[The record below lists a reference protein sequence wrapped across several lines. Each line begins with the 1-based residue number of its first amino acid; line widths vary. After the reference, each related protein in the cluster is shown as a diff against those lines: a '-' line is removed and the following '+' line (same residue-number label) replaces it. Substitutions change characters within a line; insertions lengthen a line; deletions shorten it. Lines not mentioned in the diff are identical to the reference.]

1 MLSPLSPALS
11 LALPPAVPTAPTLVS
26 LSTPVTETGMATASS
41 PIMPDEVRRLGFYL
55 QVQWPSVPP
64 GEPVDVAIWLLEHL
78 RRIDESGILPAY
90 DHEGQLVETVA
101 WLVRKVQDTGSRT
114 RET

>member
-1 MLSPLSPALS
+1 
-11 LALPPAVPTAPTLVS
+11 
-26 LSTPVTETGMATASS
+26 MATD
-41 PIMPDEVRRLGFYL
+41 PGPVMPHELRRLAFYL
-55 QVQWPSVPP
+55 QVQWPTVPP

-101 WLVRKVQDTGSRT
+101 WLLTKVAKHDESV
-114 RET
+114 